1 MKKKIIILSSDPN
14 SINSEIIFK
23 TWKNINKSLRKRIYL
38 VSNHRL
44 MISQLKK
51 IKCKIKITKVKD
63 INEQTKSNSIKLID
77 VRLKYKNPFNV
88 SKNEASKFI
97 KKSLSLGHKICL
109 DTKNVSGMINC
120 PLDKTLLRKKF
131 YGVTE
136 FLASKCKVKNDSEV
150 MMLKNKNLAICPIT
164 THTDISNVSNQI
176 KKKKIISKIK
186 VINLWFKKTFKRS
199 PKIAILGLNPHNAEF
214 RKNSKEIK
222 EIIPA
227 IKYLKKLRIKL
238 IGPLVADTFFINQ
251 YKNFDIVVGMYH
263 DQVLAP
269 FKALFKFDAINITL
283 GLKYNRTSP
292 DHGVAKEIIGKN
304 KANHK
309 SLLNCINFLAKLQ

>member
-238 IGPLVADTFFINQ
+238 II
-251 YKNFDIVVGMYH
+251 Y
-263 DQVLAP
+263 
-269 FKALFKFDAINITL
+269 
-283 GLKYNRTSP
+283 
-292 DHGVAKEIIGKN
+292 
-304 KANHK
+304 
-309 SLLNCINFLAKLQ
+309 